1 MISDYDA
8 YDALG
13 LAELVRSGQVTPLE
27 LVEEAIR
34 RIELTN
40 PAINAVICKMY
51 NQARTAAQGTLPDGA
66 FRGVPFLVKDLGAM
80 VAGVPQSS
88 GTRLLKEWSPP
99 VDGELVRR
107 WKAAG
112 LIILGKTNTPE
123 LGITPYT
130 EPVAFGPTRNPYDIG
145 RISGGSSGG
154 SAAAVAARMVPMAS
168 GGDGGGSI
176 RIPAAC
182 CGLFGFKPTR
192 GRTPMGPHIYESWEG
207 LAVEHVVT
215 RSVRDSAAVLDATA
229 GADTGAPYVAPPAVG
244 PFLDEVGRASRPLRI
259 AYTSTALIGAPVRLH
274 PECTRGLEYTLGL
287 LESMGHTIE
296 EAAPKVDAE
305 LLAVAF
311 IIMLTGQVAIDI
323 KEISEAAGRK
333 PKRSDFELITWTLGM
348 IGRSISGADYVRGVR
363 TLQYA
368 ARAVGRFFEDYD
380 LLVTPTVAE
389 PAPPVGSLQLG
400 AADRRLLQSAC
411 SIGAGRLLVAANAI
425 EPIALKSFAF
435 MPYTPLFNI
444 TGQPAMSVP
453 LHWTPEG
460 LPVGIQ
466 FAGRFGD
473 EAALFRLAGQ
483 LEQARPWVGHGPKLA
498 KGMLLPAALATTK

>member
-1 MISDYDA
+1 MISDFDS

-13 LAELVRSGQVTPLE
+13 LAELVRTGQVTPLE
-27 LVEEAIR
+27 LIEAAIM
-34 RIELTN
+34 RIEASN
-40 PAINAVICKMY
+40 PALNAVIYKMY
-51 NQARTAAQGTLPDGA
+51 DQARAAANGTVPDGL

-88 GTRLLKEWSPP
+88 GTRLLKGWVPP

-192 GRTPMGPHIYESWEG
+192 GRTPLGPRIYESWEG
-207 LAVEHVVT
+207 LVVEHVLT
-215 RSVRDSAAVLDATA
+215 RSVRDSAAALDATA
-229 GADTGAPYVAPPAVG
+229 GADSGAPYVAPPAAD
-244 PFLDEVGRASRPLRI
+244 PFLEEVGRAPRPLRI
-259 AYTSTALIGAPVRLH
+259 AYTGSALIGARVNLH
-274 PECTRGLEYTLGL
+274 PECKRGLESTLRL
-287 LESMGHTIE
+287 LESLGHTVE
-296 EAAPKVDAE
+296 EAAPKVDGEA
-305 LLAVAF
+305 LAVAF
-311 IIMLTGQVAIDI
+311 ILMLTGQVANDI
-323 KEISEAAGRK
+323 AEVGEAAGRK
-333 PKRSDFELITWTLGM
+333 PKPSDFELITWTLGL

-368 ARAVGRFFEDYD
+368 ARAVGCFFDDYD
-380 LLVTPTVAE
+380 VLVTPTLAQ
-389 PAPPVGSLQLG
+389 PPPVAGSLQLG
-400 AADRRLLQSAC
+400 ASDRRLLQSA
-411 SIGAGRLLVAANAI
+411 SSLRAGKLLVAANAI
-425 EPIALKSFAF
+425 EPIALKSFEF
-435 MPYTPLFNI
+435 IPYTPLFNI
-444 TGQPAMSVP
+444 TGQPAMSMP

-473 EAALFRLAGQ
+473 EATLFRLAGQ
-483 LEQARPWVGHGPKLA
+483 LEQARPWAGYRPELGAGEAQGIPEA
-498 KGMLLPAALATTK
+498 I

>member
-1 MISDYDA
+1 MISDYDS

-27 LVEEAIR
+27 LVDEAIR
-34 RIELTN
+34 RIEARN
-40 PAINAVICKMY
+40 PAINAVIYKMY
-51 NQARTAAQGTLPDGA
+51 EQARAAAQGTVPDGP
-66 FRGVPFLVKDLGAM
+66 FCGVPFLVKDLGAM

-88 GTRLLKEWSPP
+88 GTRLLKEWVPP

-130 EPVAFGPTRNPYDIG
+130 EPLAFGPTNNPYDTG

-154 SAAAVAARMVPMAS
+154 SAAAVAARMVPIAS

-192 GRTPMGPHIYESWEG
+192 GRTPMGPRLYESWEG
-207 LAVEHVVT
+207 LVVEHVLT
-215 RSVRDSAAVLDATA
+215 RSVRDSAAALDATA
-229 GADTGAPYVAPPAVG
+229 GTDSGAPYAAPPAEG
-244 PFLDEVGRASRPLRI
+244 PFLDEVTRAPRPLRI
-259 AYTSTALIGAPVRLH
+259 AYTSKALIGAPVNLH
-274 PECTRGLEYTLGL
+274 PECTRGLENTLRL
-287 LESMGHTIE
+287 LESLGHTVE
-296 EAAPKVDAE
+296 EAAPAVDGKV
-305 LLAVAF
+305 LAVAF
-311 IIMLTGQVAIDI
+311 ILMLTGQVANDI
-323 KEISEAAGRK
+323 AEIGEAAGRK
-333 PKRSDFELITWTLGM
+333 PRRSDFELITWTLGM

-368 ARAVGRFFEDYD
+368 ARAVGRFFDDYD
-380 LLVTPTVAE
+380 VLVTPTVAE
-389 PAPPVGSLQLG
+389 PPPPAGSRQLG
-400 AADRRLLQSAC
+400 ANDRRLLQTAS
-411 SIGAGRLLVAANAI
+411 SLHAGRLLVAANAI
-425 EPIALKSFAF
+425 EPIALKSFSF
-435 MPYTPLFNI
+435 IPYTPLFNI

-473 EAALFRLAGQ
+473 EATLFRLAGQ
-483 LEQARPWVGHGPKLA
+483 LEQAQPWAGHKPT
-498 KGMLLPAALATTK
+498 PAAVLPQGAPAAS